1 MAEHFWQ
8 FEIYI
13 DGGWSYY
20 LPESVISSVF
30 FIIHGEVKKNG
41 GYYRHRAY
49 IICLLVAEH

>member
-8 FEIYI
+8 FEIFI